1 MDCCHSMSVHVRPTT
16 GLATLSALEPP
27 TSFAPLPCCLAVLFH
42 SSYSRLWSPGTTHR
56 LFPDF
61 FPSGGAMSHLEFAR
75 EDNSTDDGRDG
86 GHFLQ
91 DNQTAISDART
102 GSSSAI
108 PSKSALNEGPTF
120 MLPLPTT
127 TASAY
132 ILPFSTS
139 IPILIFPPT
148 ITASTGPSY
157 TPTYHALPD
166 GSLLTPLY
174 TEDLVESNA
183 RLFGGSALLT
193 IFILNVWIATTFL
206 HRARLSSIK
215 DKTLFYL
222 LLASQVMGPVA
233 FASLLVPFFFS
244 SANCTQYV

>member
-1 MDCCHSMSVHVRPTT
+1 
-16 GLATLSALEPP
+16 
-27 TSFAPLPCCLAVLFH
+27 
-42 SSYSRLWSPGTTHR
+42 
-56 LFPDF
+56 
-61 FPSGGAMSHLEFAR
+61 MSHPEFAR

-86 GHFLQ
+86 GHNLQ
-91 DNQTAISDART
+91 NTQPTISNAGT
-102 GSSSAI
+102 GSSSAT
-108 PSKSALNEGPTF
+108 PSKSPLNEDPTF
-120 MLPLPTT
+120 MFSLPTT

-132 ILPFSTS
+132 IIPFSTS

-148 ITASTGPSY
+148 ITASTSPSY
-157 TPTYHALPD
+157 TPAYHALPD

-174 TEDLVESNA
+174 TKDLVESNA

-222 LLASQVMGPVA
+222 LLASQVMGPIA

-244 SANCTQYV
+244 SANCTLYV